1 MELHM
6 KPRLQERFGCKPG
19 MSFCKRRFNS
29 GLSEFHITF
38 KRLYSLRERMS
49 IKADPY

>member
-1 MELHM
+1 
-6 KPRLQERFGCKPG
+6 

-38 KRLYSLRERMS
+38 KRLYGLREGMS
-49 IKADPY
+49 IERVVIRVLESIKVSV